1 LDDEL
6 VCLVN
11 RHQGLLAWT
20 GSMMITVFQVET
32 KTSLQ
37 VILLVLIPKKIY
49 RFLIYRGVTPKYL
62 EAGGLLYV
70 YPLNTSMY
78 FYFKIP
84 NRGGGIK
91 K

>member
-49 RFLIYRGVTPKYL
+49 RFLI
-62 EAGGLLYV
+62 
-70 YPLNTSMY
+70 
-78 FYFKIP
+78 
-84 NRGGGIK
+84 
-91 K
+91 